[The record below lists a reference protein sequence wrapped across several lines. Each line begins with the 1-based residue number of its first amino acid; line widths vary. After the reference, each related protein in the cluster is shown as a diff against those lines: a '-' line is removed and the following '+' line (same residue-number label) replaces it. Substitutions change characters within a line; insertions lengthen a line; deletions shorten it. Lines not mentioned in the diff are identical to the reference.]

1 MHGRVCRLHWVQ
13 ATMLNRC
20 AGEMCCSSLP
30 LMPELLEAHQF
41 VRVNHQIMPAMVF
54 KNTIEHN
61 HCRVSIIR
69 AVLLFENCHEAGCDC
84 AFYDQTSNLWQLSTL
99 VVKDTAVQQGHLP
112 HREELE
118 QLQSDICSTEDLRR
132 PVNLAQK
139 LLSSPGMN
147 KEVSSAMTELLQA
160 SSCAAK
166 SLCPV

>member
-1 MHGRVCRLHWVQ
+1 M
-13 ATMLNRC
+13 
-20 AGEMCCSSLP
+20 
-30 LMPELLEAHQF
+30 
-41 VRVNHQIMPAMVF
+41 
-54 KNTIEHN
+54 
-61 HCRVSIIR
+61 
-69 AVLLFENCHEAGCDC
+69 LLFENCHEAGCDC